1 MSAARPTDW
10 SAVDLWADPV
20 PGDPDVVASFGGM
33 MTRTAETIETASQS
47 LRRISY
53 TNVSK
58 ASSQVRSQAINVAAQ
73 LDRAHSRTSGAGEAL
88 TTYADRLREAQ
99 KDSEIAL
106 RRAQNAVANR
116 RAAEAMR
123 EERAKA
129 HNNCLDL
136 RLREQYRDDYE
147 RYGRRADQAEAER
160 RQAAQDVVRARDARK
175 AAARSAAQKLG
186 EVQRT
191 SPLNDNFLD
200 RIRSILQ
207 KVKNWISESVK
218 RILDA
223 VARIAKAIWG
233 ILVETYKF
241 MRKVIVKSGIIWAF
255 IQIHE
260 DLGLIKVPLKKAD
273 ERHTFNKNNPADK
286 LPNSTKD
293 LIEHR
298 GFMDEDDGLRLEKIE
313 CADGRTRYILY
324 INGSGTG
331 ENEYENSHTWLENA
345 PAYFGYRTDTDKR
358 ISQLLRN
365 HVQPPDSEIMVC
377 GYSQGGLHA
386 LELANTG
393 EFNVTQIVNI
403 YAPNSY
409 GAVNLHGAKLLNLRD
424 DQEAVG
430 FIPGAS
436 GLQGK
441 VFMGRSTGKSDP
453 FTRHGEIGAQK
464 QVAEQFDNSTDP
476 SFDDC
481 KREMRKFF
489 NAKKDSNYREKWG
502 TEQGDIVD

>member
-191 SPLNDNFLD
+191 SSLNDNFLD
-200 RIRSILQ
+200 RIRSVLQ

-223 VARIAKAIWG
+223 VARIAKAIWD

-286 LPNSTKD
+286 LPNS
-293 LIEHR
+293 
-298 GFMDEDDGLRLEKIE
+298 LEG
-313 CADGRTRYILY
+313 C
-324 INGSGTG
+324 
-331 ENEYENSHTWLENA
+331 
-345 PAYFGYRTDTDKR
+345 P
-358 ISQLLRN
+358 LL
-365 HVQPPDSEIMVC
+365 
-377 GYSQGGLHA
+377 
-386 LELANTG
+386 
-393 EFNVTQIVNI
+393 
-403 YAPNSY
+403 
-409 GAVNLHGAKLLNLRD
+409 
-424 DQEAVG
+424 
-430 FIPGAS
+430 
-436 GLQGK
+436 
-441 VFMGRSTGKSDP
+441 
-453 FTRHGEIGAQK
+453 
-464 QVAEQFDNSTDP
+464 
-476 SFDDC
+476 
-481 KREMRKFF
+481 
-489 NAKKDSNYREKWG
+489 
-502 TEQGDIVD
+502 